1 MYGFFLS
8 LNSTMS
14 YDFKYTPFSCIY
26 QKSISS
32 KNEQARYER
41 LIEISDQRVSASV
54 SQWVSVL
61 SLWVCARTGKKEV
74 AQWFYNTKPQS
85 GSARWS
91 ANEFITFKLCMSLA
105 ASLIAYSIINL
116 EPVLSRFHSDIINDQ

>member
-1 MYGFFLS
+1 MYISINRNKLIKADVWFFLS

-14 YDFKYTPFSCIY
+14 YDFKYTPFLCIY

-61 SLWVCARTGKKEV
+61 SVSLRTHWKKR
-74 AQWFYNTKPQS
+74 
-85 GSARWS
+85 GSS
-91 ANEFITFKLCMSLA
+91 MIL
-105 ASLIAYSIINL
+105 
-116 EPVLSRFHSDIINDQ
+116 